1 MRSYADSVREEL
13 LELTTKRPCCRK
25 SLTMGLLFSAEAM
38 EAVVAEYKNQATAE
52 LAAKELRHRLGK
64 PPTMDKCSAYGHTKW
79 QLRIDGSGA
88 QKLWAEL
95 DRFSE
100 SEEKL
105 QACEGC
111 RAAFLR
117 GTFLACATVNDPKKS
132 THLEF
137 LLPREDR
144 AEALRL
150 FLMDIGYEPRITKR
164 AGGVGLYFKDAA
176 SVEDLLALM
185 GAVKM
190 SMDIMNLRIEREIR
204 NNENRATN
212 CVAKNIEKSVSAS
225 AKQMDAIEKLT
236 ITGMLAQLPDSIRLT
251 ARLRAENPDASL
263 EELRNLH
270 NPPITK
276 SGLNHRLQKIL
287 AAGAEARAAEEK
299 QEKE

>member
-13 LELTTKRPCCRK
+13 LELSVKRACCRR
-25 SLTMGLLFSAEAM
+25 SLLMGLLFTAETAD
-38 EAVVAEYKNQATAE
+38 EVVAEYKSQAVAE
-52 LAAKELRHRLGK
+52 LVAKELRHRLGK
-64 PPTMDKCSAYGHTKW
+64 PSAMDKCSAYGHTKW

-88 QKLWAEL
+88 QKLRTEL
-95 DRFSE
+95 ECFSKF
-100 SEEKL
+100 EEK
-105 QACEGC
+105 QQVCEGC

-117 GTFLACATVNDPKKS
+117 GTFLACATVNDPQKS

-150 FLMDIGYEPRITKR
+150 FLMDIGYEPRIINR
-164 AGGVGLYFKDAA
+164 ASGVGLYFKDAA

-287 AAGAEARAAEEK
+287 SEADK
-299 QEKE
+299 LN